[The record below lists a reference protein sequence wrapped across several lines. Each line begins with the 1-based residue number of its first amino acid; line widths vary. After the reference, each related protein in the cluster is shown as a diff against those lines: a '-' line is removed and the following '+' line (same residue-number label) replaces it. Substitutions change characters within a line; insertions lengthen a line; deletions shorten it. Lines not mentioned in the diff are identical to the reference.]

1 MPKNSSNILD
11 FIPSQPQN
19 ILENIMLLLISES
32 YQSISWSVIV
42 EADDYFV
49 ESAVSGTNQ
58 ARIVDMVDKLR
69 K

>member
-1 MPKNSSNILD
+1 
-11 FIPSQPQN
+11 
-19 ILENIMLLLISES
+19 MLLLISES
-32 YQSISWSVIV
+32 YQSTSWSVIV

-58 ARIVDMVDKLR
+58 VWIVDMLDKLR